1 MLFQI
6 DISLLI
12 QQSMK
17 LKYGKG
23 RDNGRALLY
32 GIINANSQSS
42 ALLAI
47 EYLDLMYCNGFFCI
61 GTDGVLEVC
70 T

>member
-1 MLFQI
+1 
-6 DISLLI
+6 
-12 QQSMK
+12 MK